1 MNLTLRQLRAFVAV
15 ARLGGFTAAAK
26 RLHLTQ
32 SALSGLVKDLERGLG
47 VRLFDRNTREVVPT
61 AAGREFLPLAV
72 RVLDDI
78 RDAAARVSDIA
89 SSDRG
94 IVRVAALE
102 LASCTLLPPV
112 IAAFQKENRRLEVRL
127 DDTVLEQMLSR
138 VRQGEVDIGIGP
150 EPAPDAELE
159 RTALLSAPFMLAC
172 PKAHSL
178 AKKKRVAWSD
188 LAGEPFVTMFRNFR
202 ALVMNDLQ
210 GWPPDL
216 EIASIRETALATTAF
231 GMVQAGQ
238 GVTIC
243 PVYAA
248 PLARAFDL
256 VLRPL
261 VAPVVNADLYVFTR
275 KGRSLSPVAERFVA
289 FLRKELFR
297 RHPDLARTTAPD

>member
-61 AAGREFLPLAV
+61 EAGREFLPLAV

-78 RDAAARVSDIA
+78 RDAATRVSDIA

-112 IAAFQKENRRLEVRL
+112 IAAFQDANRRLKVRL
-127 DDTVLEQMLSR
+127 DDTVLEQMLAR
-138 VRQGEVDIGIGP
+138 VRQGEVDLGIGP
-150 EPAPDAELE
+150 EPAPDPELE
-159 RTALLSAPFMLAC
+159 RSPLLSAPFMLAC
-172 PKAHSL
+172 PRTHTL
-178 AKKKRVAWSD
+178 AKKKRVTWSD
-188 LAGEPFVTMFRNFR
+188 LRGEPFVTMFRNFR
-202 ALVMNDLQ
+202 TLVMNELQ
-210 GWPPDL
+210 GWPQDL
-216 EIASIRETALATTAF
+216 ELAQMRETALATTAL
-231 GMVQAGQ
+231 GMVQAGL

-243 PVYAA
+243 PVYAE
-248 PLARAFDL
+248 PLVRAFDL

-261 VAPVVNADLYVFTR
+261 TAPVVTADLYVFTR

-289 FLRKELFR
+289 FLRIE
-297 RHPDLARTTAPD
+297 LARRYPGLVN